1 MKLPLT
7 IWILGFSFCGLWAQS
22 DAVKIIEIKNADL
35 LIGEQRNG
43 EALQR
48 LVGRVKFEHNGAFL
62 FADSAWLWNSKQT
75 LTAFGHIKIEQGDTL
90 QILGDTLHYDG
101 IESKAIL
108 LGRVNMSDPQMR
120 LKTNQITY
128 LRNQNRVV
136 YNQTASIKNGKETI
150 ESKEGQYDAASQNF
164 TFRNGVTINSPDYAV
179 RSDTLRYDARND
191 LSTFY
196 GPTYI
201 YTDGSVIYFEY
212 GWYDQNKEVAK
223 FSKNASVF
231 SNGKWLFGDT
241 LYYEQKNGYGWGR
254 GHVVLLDTLENLKV
268 LGNRAET
275 FDKLNRFY
283 TTDSAQL
290 ILFQPGRDTLF
301 LTADTLFGNKN
312 DGQQELEAHQNV
324 AFFQP
329 QMQGRSHFFKY
340 QKNDSLLLM
349 LGQPVLWTDSTQ
361 MTADSI
367 QLKQNENGQDSL
379 FLNENARLIQQ
390 TDTLFQQ
397 IAGRRMQGVFQH
409 NTLQRLWV
417 YEKANSIYYPSDKD
431 GYSGRNELTC
441 KTIRMEF
448 RDKKLHTLT
457 CLGSPSGTLFPLKP
471 EPQPRISGFVWW
483 SSDRPLQAN
492 DIFRPRQNFHP
503 TLP

>member
-1 MKLPLT
+1 VKFIFFLWLLIT
-7 IWILGFSFCGLWAQS
+7 SFCGLRAQS
-22 DAVKIIEIKNADL
+22 DSIKIIEIKNADL

-48 LVGRVKFEHNGAFL
+48 LIGRVKFEHNGALL
-62 FADSAWLWNSKQT
+62 FADSAWLWNSKQS
-75 LTAFGHIKIEQGDTL
+75 LTAFGHIKMEQGDTL

-101 IESKAIL
+101 IESKAVL
-108 LGRVNMSDPQMR
+108 LGRVNMADPQMR

-150 ESKEGQYDAASQNF
+150 ESKEGQYDAANQYF
-164 TFRNGVTINSPDYAV
+164 TFRNGVQINSSDYSV

-201 YTDGSVIYFEY
+201 YTEGSVIYLEY

-231 SNGKWLFGDT
+231 SDGKWLFGDT
-241 LYYEQKNGYGWGR
+241 LYYEQKNGYGWAK

-268 LGNRAET
+268 LGNHAET

-290 ILFQPGRDTLF
+290 LLFEPGRDTLF
-301 LTADTLFGNKN
+301 LTADTLFGNKTN
-312 DGQQELEAHQNV
+312 GQQVLEAHQDV

-329 QMQGRSHFFKY
+329 TLQGRSSFFKY
-340 QKNDSLLLM
+340 QKNDSLLYM
-349 LGQPVLWTDSTQ
+349 LGDPVLWTDSTQ
-361 MTADSI
+361 MTADTI
-367 QLKQNENGQDSL
+367 QLKQHGNGHDSL
-379 FLNENARLIQQ
+379 FLNGNSRLIQQ
-390 TDTLFQQ
+390 ADTLFQQ
-397 IAGRRMQGVFQH
+397 LAGHRMQGVFQ
-409 NTLQRLWV
+409 NNSLQRLWV
-417 YEKANSIYYPSDKD
+417 FENAKSIYYPSDKD
-431 GYSGRNELTC
+431 GYVGRNELIC
-441 KTIRMEF
+441 RTIRMEF
-448 RDKKLHTLT
+448 LEKKVHTLT
-457 CLGSPSGTLFPLKP
+457 CLGNPSGTLFPIKP
-471 EPQPRISGFVWW
+471 EPQTRISGFVWW
-483 SSDRPLQAN
+483 PNDRPLQPIE
-492 DIFRPRQNFHP
+492 IFRPRQNFHISSP
-503 TLP
+503 